1 MIDIEK
7 KYNVSHE
14 TYEKLKNYQALVLE
28 WNSKFNL
35 ISKSTETIIWER
47 HIVDSLQLIKYI
59 TNEDKILLD
68 LGSGAGFPGVV
79 LAIACQ
85 KNYPDLQINLVESV
99 GKKITF
105 LHAVNEQLKLNME
118 IHQERIEK
126 LNIGKVD
133 VITSRALA
141 ALPKLLDYAKPF
153 CKKETRLILPKGEN
167 WYLEN
172 DEALTKWLYKYEIYN
187 SDTSDV
193 GKILRISDL
202 RRKL

>member
-1 MIDIEK
+1 MIDVEK

-35 ISKSTETIIWER
+35 ISKSTETTIWER

-79 LAIACQ
+79 LAIASQ
-85 KNYPDLQINLVESV
+85 ELYPDLQINLVESI
-99 GKKITF
+99 GKKTTF

-153 CKKETRLILPKGEN
+153 CKKNTRLILPKGEN
-167 WYLEN
+167 WSLEN

>member
-35 ISKSTETIIWER
+35 ISKSTEATIWER

-85 KNYPDLQINLVESV
+85 EIYPDLQINLVESI
-99 GKKITF
+99 GKKTAF
-105 LHAVNEQLKLNME
+105 LHAVNEQLNLNME

-167 WYLEN
+167 WSLEN
-172 DEALTKWLYKYEIYN
+172 DEALMKWLYNYEVYN

-202 RRKL
+202 GRKL

>member
-35 ISKSTETIIWER
+35 ISKSTEATIWER

-85 KNYPDLQINLVESV
+85 EIYPDLQINLVESI
-99 GKKITF
+99 GKKTAF
-105 LHAVNEQLKLNME
+105 LHAVNEQLNLNME

-167 WYLEN
+167 WSLEN
-172 DEALTKWLYKYEIYN
+172 DEALMKWLYKYEVYN

>member
-35 ISKSTETIIWER
+35 ISKSTETTIWER

-85 KNYPDLQINLVESV
+85 EIYPDLQINLVESI
-99 GKKITF
+99 GKKTAF
-105 LHAVNEQLKLNME
+105 LRAVNEQLNLNME

-167 WYLEN
+167 WSLEN
-172 DEALTKWLYKYEIYN
+172 DEALMKWLYKYEVYN

>member
-35 ISKSTETIIWER
+35 ISKSTEATIWER

-85 KNYPDLQINLVESV
+85 EIYPDLQINLVESI
-99 GKKITF
+99 GKKTAF
-105 LHAVNEQLKLNME
+105 LHAVNEQLNLNME

-126 LNIGKVD
+126 LNVGKVD

-167 WYLEN
+167 WSLEN
-172 DEALTKWLYKYEIYN
+172 DEALMKWLYKYEVYN

>member
-35 ISKSTETIIWER
+35 ISKSTEATIWER

-85 KNYPDLQINLVESV
+85 EIYPDLQINLVESI
-99 GKKITF
+99 GKKTAF
-105 LHAVNEQLKLNME
+105 LRAVNEQLNLNME

-167 WYLEN
+167 WSLEN
-172 DEALTKWLYKYEIYN
+172 DEALMKWLYNYEVYN

>member
-7 KYNVSHE
+7 KYNVSRE
-14 TYEKLKNYQALVLE
+14 TYRKLENYQTLVLE

-35 ISKSTETIIWER
+35 ISKSTEMNIWER

-59 TNEDKILLD
+59 SQKDKILLD
-68 LGSGAGFPGVV
+68 LGSGAGFPAVV

-85 KNYPDLQINLVESV
+85 EIYPDLHINLVESI
-99 GKKITF
+99 GKKTTF
-105 LHAVNEQLKLNME
+105 LQAINTQLELNMN
-118 IHQERIEK
+118 IYQERIEK

-133 VITSRALA
+133 IITSRALA
-141 ALPKLLDYAKPF
+141 SLPKLLEYAKPF
-153 CKKETRLILPKGEN
+153 CKKETKLILPKGEK
-167 WYLEN
+167 WSLEN
-172 DEALTKWLYKYEIYN
+172 DEAQKQWEYKYEIYN

>member
-35 ISKSTETIIWER
+35 ISKSTETTIWER

-85 KNYPDLQINLVESV
+85 EVYPDLQINLVESI
-99 GKKITF
+99 GKKTAF
-105 LHAVNEQLKLNME
+105 LHAVNEQLNLNME
-118 IHQERIEK
+118 IHFASKADRLLSDKKK
-126 LNIGKVD
+126 LIKKYGDKAAKTVD
-133 VITSRALA
+133 VVLSVLRAA
-141 ALPKLLDYAKPF
+141 A
-153 CKKETRLILPKGEN
+153 N
-167 WYLEN
+167 LERS
-172 DEALTKWLYKYEIYN
+172 T
-187 SDTSDV
+187 
-193 GKILRISDL
+193 
-202 RRKL
+202 

>member
-1 MIDIEK
+1 MTDIEK

-35 ISKSTETIIWER
+35 ISKSTETTIWER

-85 KNYPDLQINLVESV
+85 EIYPDLQINLVESI
-99 GKKITF
+99 GKKTAF
-105 LHAVNEQLKLNME
+105 LHAVNEQLNLNME

-167 WYLEN
+167 WSLEN
-172 DEALTKWLYKYEIYN
+172 DEALMKWLYKYEVYN

>member
-35 ISKSTETIIWER
+35 ISKSTEATIWER

-85 KNYPDLQINLVESV
+85 EIYPDLQINLVESI
-99 GKKITF
+99 GKKTAF
-105 LHAVNEQLKLNME
+105 LHAVNEQLNLNME

-167 WYLEN
+167 WSLEN
-172 DEALTKWLYKYEIYN
+172 DEALMKWLYNYEVYN

>member
-35 ISKSTETIIWER
+35 ISKSTETTIWER

-85 KNYPDLQINLVESV
+85 EIYPDLQINLVESI
-99 GKKITF
+99 GKKTAF
-105 LHAVNEQLKLNME
+105 LHAVNEQLNLNME

-167 WYLEN
+167 WSLEN
-172 DEALTKWLYKYEIYN
+172 DEALMKWLYKYEVYN

>member
-35 ISKSTETIIWER
+35 ISKSTEATIWER

-85 KNYPDLQINLVESV
+85 EIYPDLQINLVESI
-99 GKKITF
+99 GKKTTF
-105 LHAVNEQLKLNME
+105 LRAVNEQLNLNME

-141 ALPKLLDYAKPF
+141 ALSKLLDYAKPF

-167 WYLEN
+167 WSLEN
-172 DEALTKWLYKYEIYN
+172 DEALMKWLYNYEVYN

>member
-35 ISKSTETIIWER
+35 ISKSTEATIWER
-47 HIVDSLQLIKYI
+47 HIVDSLQLTKYI

-85 KNYPDLQINLVESV
+85 EIYPDLQINLVESI
-99 GKKITF
+99 GKKTAF
-105 LHAVNEQLKLNME
+105 LRAVNEQLNLNME

-167 WYLEN
+167 WSLEN
-172 DEALTKWLYKYEIYN
+172 DEALMKWLYNYEVYN

>member
-35 ISKSTETIIWER
+35 ISKSTEATIWER

-85 KNYPDLQINLVESV
+85 EIYPDLQINLVESI
-99 GKKITF
+99 GKKTTF
-105 LHAVNEQLKLNME
+105 LRAVNEQLNLNME

-167 WYLEN
+167 WSLEN
-172 DEALTKWLYKYEIYN
+172 DEALMKWLYKYEVYN

>member
-35 ISKSTETIIWER
+35 ISKSTEATIWER

-59 TNEDKILLD
+59 INEDKILLD

-85 KNYPDLQINLVESV
+85 EIYPDLQINLVESI
-99 GKKITF
+99 GKKTAF
-105 LHAVNEQLKLNME
+105 LHAVNEQLNLNME

-141 ALPKLLDYAKPF
+141 VLPKLLDYAKPF

-167 WYLEN
+167 WSLEN
-172 DEALTKWLYKYEIYN
+172 DEALMKWLYNYEVYN

>member
-1 MIDIEK
+1 M
-7 KYNVSHE
+7 
-14 TYEKLKNYQALVLE
+14 
-28 WNSKFNL
+28 FNL
-35 ISKSTETIIWER
+35 ISKSTEATIWER

-85 KNYPDLQINLVESV
+85 EIYPDLQINLVESI
-99 GKKITF
+99 GKKTAF
-105 LHAVNEQLKLNME
+105 LHAVNEQLNLNME

-167 WYLEN
+167 WSLEN
-172 DEALTKWLYKYEIYN
+172 DEALMKWLYNYEVYN

>member
-1 MIDIEK
+1 M
-7 KYNVSHE
+7 
-14 TYEKLKNYQALVLE
+14 
-28 WNSKFNL
+28 
-35 ISKSTETIIWER
+35 
-47 HIVDSLQLIKYI
+47 
-59 TNEDKILLD
+59 
-68 LGSGAGFPGVV
+68 
-79 LAIACQ
+79 
-85 KNYPDLQINLVESV
+85 ESI
-99 GKKITF
+99 GKKTAF
-105 LHAVNEQLKLNME
+105 LHAVNEQLNLNME

-167 WYLEN
+167 WSLEN
-172 DEALTKWLYKYEIYN
+172 DEALMKWLYNYEVYN

>member
-35 ISKSTETIIWER
+35 ISKSTETTIWER

-85 KNYPDLQINLVESV
+85 EIYPDLQIKLVESI
-99 GKKITF
+99 GKKTAF
-105 LHAVNEQLKLNME
+105 LHAVNEQLNLNME

-153 CKKETRLILPKGEN
+153 CKEETRLILPKGEN
-167 WYLEN
+167 WSLEN
-172 DEALTKWLYKYEIYN
+172 DEALMKWLYKYEVYN

>member
-35 ISKSTETIIWER
+35 ISKSTETTIWER

-59 TNEDKILLD
+59 TNKDKILLD

-85 KNYPDLQINLVESV
+85 EIYPDLQINLVESI
-99 GKKITF
+99 GKKTTF

-153 CKKETRLILPKGEN
+153 CKKETKLILPKGEN

-172 DEALTKWLYKYEIYN
+172 DEALTKWLYKYEVFN

>member
-35 ISKSTETIIWER
+35 ISKSTEATIWER

-85 KNYPDLQINLVESV
+85 EIYPDLQINLVESI
-99 GKKITF
+99 GKKTAF
-105 LHAVNEQLKLNME
+105 LRAVNEQLNLNME

-167 WYLEN
+167 WSLEN
-172 DEALTKWLYKYEIYN
+172 DEALMKWLYKYEVYN

>member
-35 ISKSTETIIWER
+35 ISKSTETTIWER

-59 TNEDKILLD
+59 TNKDKILLD

-79 LAIACQ
+79 LAITCQ
-85 KNYPDLQINLVESV
+85 EIYPDLQINLVESI
-99 GKKITF
+99 GKKTTF

-153 CKKETRLILPKGEN
+153 CKKETKLILPKGEN

-172 DEALTKWLYKYEIYN
+172 DEALTKWLYKYEVFN